1 MPLILISIWMAV
13 MPSLVPA
20 TLKSISPRK
29 SSRPWI
35 SVNTAMLP
43 LASSLIRPM
52 ATPATGFLMGT
63 PASMRAMVLA
73 QMEAWEVEPLE
84 LTTSDTRRMA

>member
-1 MPLILISIWMAV
+1 
-13 MPSLVPA
+13 
-20 TLKSISPRK
+20 
-29 SSRPWI
+29 
-35 SVNTAMLP
+35 
-43 LASSLIRPM
+43 M